1 MSETKRKNRANR
13 RINNT
18 LLVLLLVTMVGMLGA
33 FGWNIYNIFAK
44 DGDAEETVI
53 VAEKPENEFI
63 NEYYT
68 IGHNATDINKEY
80 FRELNA
86 ALDANDTKAVAEAVT
101 KCFVTEYYTWT
112 NKDGNYDV
120 GGMQYIYT
128 DDQRDFEVY
137 SRYNFYADMDLYI
150 NQLGSKNLIQVA
162 NVTINS
168 CDPSEYTTDEG
179 ETKTDYTVNA
189 SWTYE
194 ESSMSKDG
202 VQNSAAFKVVDH
214 NGRMEIAEID

>member
-1 MSETKRKNRANR
+1 MSENKKRNKTRKHT
-13 RINNT
+13 NNI
-18 LLVLLLVTMVGMLGA
+18 LLVLLLITMAGMLLA
-33 FGWNIYNIFAK
+33 FGWNVYSILAK
-44 DGDAEETVI
+44 GSSEEVKVAEV
-53 VAEKPENEFI
+53 EKPENEFI
-63 NEYYT
+63 NEHYT
-68 IGHNATDINKEY
+68 IGHNATEINKEY

-86 ALDANDTKAVAEAVT
+86 ALKANDTKAVAEAVT
-101 KCFVTEYYTWT
+101 KCFITEYYTWT

-137 SRYNFYADMDLYI
+137 SRYNFYEDMDLYI
-150 NQLGSKNLIQVA
+150 NQLGNENLLQVA
-162 NVTINS
+162 GVTINS

-194 ESSMSKDG
+194 DSSMSKEG
-202 VQNSAAFKVVDH
+202 VQNIAAFKVVDH
-214 NGRMEIAEID
+214 NG